1 MTCAESCACEQISA
15 QNRSIDAGE
24 SIPAHRLDEHPGT
37 GQSILDAQRPPTGAG
52 GREQPLASCDSPH
65 PSILSEAE
73 SLVYGDRG
81 RDYGPPDQDYGRAVA
96 IYHAITGRH
105 TIETAADGI
114 TFMVAVK
121 LSRMAVSP
129 HKRDHY
135 VDLCGYADC
144 LYRVVNEKNE
154 TEEVS
159 G

>member
-15 QNRSIDAGE
+15 HNRSIDAGE
-24 SIPAHRLDEHPGT
+24 SIPAHCLDGHPGA
-37 GQSILDAQRPPTGAG
+37 GQSILA
-52 GREQPLASCDSPH
+52 
-65 PSILSEAE
+65 EAE

-81 RDYGPPDQDYGRAVA
+81 RDYGPPDADYGRAVA

-105 TIETAADGI
+105 TIEDAADGI
-114 TFMVAVK
+114 RFMVAVK

-135 VDLCGYADC
+135 VDLAGYTDC
-144 LYRVVNEKNE
+144 LYRVVNEKNA
-154 TEEVS
+154 TEETA